1 MLIKYEWQKLF
12 SGKTKWFLFLLIIV
26 NALLFYLY
34 LVPSASSEEKK
45 LLYNEVKKEVEEK
58 GGIEEGIQELDAQSN
73 VLLDKQ
79 SELLESGSQELLSD
93 SEELRLQVL
102 NEVKEEYQDV
112 LNFTS
117 FIEKIDAEADRL
129 LSFSIFS
136 DKGSFSNRNIR
147 KTQEDFSAL
156 KGIKAEPENGSGLI
170 MLQNY
175 LITDLLLIAG
185 ICILSFQIFGK
196 DGRSGV

>member
-156 KGIKAEPENGSGLI
+156 K
-170 MLQNY
+170 
-175 LITDLLLIAG
+175 
-185 ICILSFQIFGK
+185 
-196 DGRSGV
+196 

>member
-102 NEVKEEYQDV
+102 NEVKEEYQDG

-117 FIEKIDAEADRL
+117 FIERIDAEEDR
-129 LSFSIFS
+129 
-136 DKGSFSNRNIR
+136 
-147 KTQEDFSAL
+147 
-156 KGIKAEPENGSGLI
+156 
-170 MLQNY
+170 
-175 LITDLLLIAG
+175 
-185 ICILSFQIFGK
+185 
-196 DGRSGV
+196 